1 LFALKNF
8 HDKSLF
14 YQQLFSLPI
23 LILAAPLLGK
33 AHFAMGL
40 LRSLKRW
47 PLFLKKRKE
56 EKQKAIFSDR
66 EVLSMSSQ

>member
-1 LFALKNF
+1 
-8 HDKSLF
+8 
-14 YQQLFSLPI
+14 
-23 LILAAPLLGK
+23 LAAPLLGK